1 MDFDEFFDRLEKW
14 EEQTEE
20 DSRRKAITAILKSKP
35 KAYKDAIAKSALDRI
50 MWYFENDKFG
60 VISACKAN
68 NSKKKN
74 FDIQLRLMSK
84 LKKQK
89 LHCIPH
95 IGFWEKIGTRSL
107 FIPQITRKQIKTLA
121 KKLKLNAFIWGEKR
135 NWKCYRVSNR
145 SIVIK
150 DDKPRV
156 IDIDLDFLIYS
167 RITAKENQLSAIIQK
182 DRRNCQ
188 NSSSNSKRDLLRFR
202 RELQDLKKIK
212 NDLINESDEP

>member
-1 MDFDEFFDRLEKW
+1 MIEMNFDEFFDRLEKW

-20 DSRRKAITAILKSKP
+20 NSRRKAITALLRSKP
-35 KAYKDAIAKSALDRI
+35 NAYKEAIVKSALDRI

-60 VISACKAN
+60 VVSACKAN

-84 LKKQK
+84 LRKQK

-107 FIPQITRKQIKTLA
+107 FIPQITRKQIRTLA
-121 KKLKLNAFIWGEKR
+121 KKLKLKAFIWGEKR

-150 DDKPRV
+150 DDKPKV

-167 RITAKENQLSAIIQK
+167 KITTKENQLISMMKNIKRYRGNRKGRVIQILWLI
-182 DRRNCQ
+182 Q
-188 NSSSNSKRDLLRFR
+188 S
-202 RELQDLKKIK
+202 KIK
-212 NDLINESDEP
+212 DLQRIKNELI